1 MTIDR
6 RLLAGALG
14 LALAVAACGGSSPTG
29 SSATAAPVATGA
41 AATAAAQPTDAPEA
55 TEATGTEEPAV
66 SEEPTASGAEP
77 SLVPGA
83 AADLEAMLPS
93 EAAGVKYQKSS
104 FDGASLGMLGGSID
118 TTELDPILKASGKT
132 INDVRVAIAAPV
144 DSASTEAGMVIAFQ
158 IRGVDAAKFMAAMGA
173 DTASMTKTTIGGKDV
188 YQSGAGGFGVI
199 VYPKNDV
206 VFEVLMASDKVGE
219 SIVSQ
224 LP

>member
-6 RLLAGALG
+6 RLLTGALG
-14 LALAVAACGGSSPTG
+14 IALALAACGGSSPAA

-41 AATAAAQPTDAPEA
+41 AATAAAEPTDAPEA
-55 TEATGTEEPAV
+55 TEPAGTEEPGET
-66 SEEPTASGAEP
+66 EEASSGAEP
-77 SLVPGA
+77 SFVAGA
-83 AADLEAMLPS
+83 ASDLEAMLPS

-118 TTELDPILKASGKT
+118 TTELDPILKANGKT

-158 IRGVDAAKFMAAMGA
+158 IRGVDAAKFMSAMGT
-173 DTASMTKTTIGGKDV
+173 DVSEMTKTSIGGKDV
-188 YQSGAGGFGVI
+188 YTSGAGGFGVI

-206 VFEVLMASDKVGE
+206 LFEVLMASDKVGE
-219 SIVSQ
+219 SIISQ

>member
-14 LALAVAACGGSSPTG
+14 IALGLAACGGSSTG
-29 SSATAAPVATGA
+29 SPSASSAPVATGA
-41 AATAAAQPTDAPEA
+41 PATPAPSVAEATPAPAATDAPGA
-55 TEATGTEEPAV
+55 
-66 SEEPTASGAEP
+66 TASASGGAEP
-77 SLVPGA
+77 SFMAGA
-83 AADLEAMLPS
+83 ASDLEAMLPS
-93 EAAGVKYQKSS
+93 EAGGVKYQKSS

-118 TTELDPILKASGKT
+118 TTELDPILKANGKT

-173 DTASMTKTTIGGKDV
+173 DTAAMTKTTIGGKDV
-188 YQSGAGGFGVI
+188 YQSGAGGFGVV

-206 VFEVLMASDKVGE
+206 LFEVLMASDKVGE